1 MLYSDKSKD
10 KGASL
15 SPTPSTYLGVFSI
28 KKGQSA
34 PSFRDNFS
42 NSILEILRL
51 NN

>member
-10 KGASL
+10 KGESL

-34 PSFRDNFS
+34 PSLRDNFS